1 MTLFLRQ
8 RLQHH
13 WITVIT
19 GLQGWQ
25 QWWQNNVPHCSN
37 SNTYYYFIVYLAWN
51 ICIQKTGQYRKCC
64 RQYQLTQVEQRFWNL
79 TYSWLHIKTTWVAFT
94 VPMLILVVVQS
105 LSQVQLFETLW
116 TPAWQASLSFTVSK
130 SLLKLM
136 SIESVCHQ
144 TFSISVAF
152 FSSCPQ
158 FFSSSGSFP
167 MSQLLASGGQSIGAF
182 SFSPSGEYSRLIS
195 FRMDWFA
202 LLAVQGTCSHS

>member
-105 LSQVQLFETLW
+105 LSQVQLFWDPVDSSMTGFPVLHCFQEFAQTHVHWVGMPSNILN
-116 TPAWQASLSFTVSK
+116 LC
-130 SLLKLM
+130 SLLLLLP
-136 SIESVCHQ
+136 SIFLIIRVFSNESALSIRWPKYWSFQLPHQ
-144 TFSISVAF
+144 
-152 FSSCPQ
+152 P
-158 FFSSSGSFP
+158 
-167 MSQLLASGGQSIGAF
+167 
-182 SFSPSGEYSRLIS
+182 
-195 FRMDWFA
+195 FRWIFKVDF
-202 LLAVQGTCSHS
+202 L

>member
-105 LSQVQLFETLW
+105 LSQVQLFWDPVDSSMTRFPVLHCFQEFAQTHVHWVGMPSNILN
-116 TPAWQASLSFTVSK
+116 LC
-130 SLLKLM
+130 SLLLLLP
-136 SIESVCHQ
+136 SIFLIIRVFSNESAL
-144 TFSISVAF
+144 SIRW
-152 FSSCPQ
+152 PKYW
-158 FFSSSGSFP
+158 SF
-167 MSQLLASGGQSIGAF
+167 QLQPFWWIFKVDFL
-182 SFSPSGEYSRLIS
+182 
-195 FRMDWFA
+195 
-202 LLAVQGTCSHS
+202 